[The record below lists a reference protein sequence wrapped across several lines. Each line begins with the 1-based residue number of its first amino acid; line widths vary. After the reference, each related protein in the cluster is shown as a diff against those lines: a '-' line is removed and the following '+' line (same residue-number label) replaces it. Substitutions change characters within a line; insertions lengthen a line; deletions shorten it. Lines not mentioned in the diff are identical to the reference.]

1 MFKFLAD
8 IIRIFF
14 FLVAPFQQTSD
25 FQEQLLE
32 KKRQLESSDFR
43 ETTLSGLE
51 PFGYDAVLAVAL
63 SFNQS
68 VDILEKRGRRLEDF
82 TYNDTDIGSVIF
94 DTISSSNFLG
104 VTVSIC
110 KSNEVYIIEKS
121 LKNMQKWYLYKLQ
134 DQIIY

>member
-1 MFKFLAD
+1 MNKCS
-8 IIRIFF
+8 ISGRHIQKKRY
-14 FLVAPFQQTSD
+14 FLVAPFQHTSD
-25 FQEQLLE
+25 FKEQLLE
-32 KKRQLESSDFR
+32 KKKQLESSDFPR
-43 ETTLSGLE
+43 TTLSGLE

-68 VDILEKRGRRLEDF
+68 VDILERRGRRLEDF

-121 LKNMQKWYLYKLQ
+121 LKNMQK
-134 DQIIY
+134 